1 MKVTDSDLHTD
12 STYGKRH
19 GRRMTRT
26 KHDLRSEAT
35 RRRLVTAARALFGA
49 RGFAEV
55 GTEEIAGAAGAEAA
69 ADPVGALRSGARL
82 FLDACAAPEVERIIL
97 LDAPAVLGWQAWR
110 DLAGRYGLGLVQ
122 FGLQSAIE
130 AGALVPQPVG
140 PLAHVLIG
148 ALNESALYVAR
159 AKDPAKLRSYFGELF
174 GWEFDTSSPVAE
186 AVSEPDDYGFVN
198 RSTTS
203 DGTGIPGGV
212 GGGAGYP
219 AHAMFYVGVA
229 DVEAALQRAERL
241 GGTRQMGPG
250 QAPTGLVVG
259 HFTDPEGNL
268 IGIAGTA

>member
-55 GTEEIAGAAGAEAA
+55 GTEEIVRAAGVTRGALYHQFRDKADLFAAVAEEVEAEIAERIADAAGAEAA

-130 AGALVPQPVG
+130 AGAIVPQPIA

-159 AKDPAKLRSYFGELF
+159 AEDPAAAREQCVAIIDRILHGLM
-174 GWEFDTSSPVAE
+174 TSA
-186 AVSEPDDYGFVN
+186 
-198 RSTTS
+198 
-203 DGTGIPGGV
+203 
-212 GGGAGYP
+212 
-219 AHAMFYVGVA
+219 
-229 DVEAALQRAERL
+229 
-241 GGTRQMGPG
+241 
-250 QAPTGLVVG
+250 
-259 HFTDPEGNL
+259 
-268 IGIAGTA
+268 